1 MSSFI
6 GHCLAG
12 FTTYAFT
19 QQFHTDRPHRKNQHD
34 WRWLIWLLIVA
45 SLPDIDYLIPGL
57 RVQHTT
63 LFLRITHS
71 FFGALLIPSCT
82 ILGLWLLGNRGRNY
96 TLKSLQ
102 VILAGVSHL
111 LLDLLTGVTPLPLLY
126 PLSTQPFKLPFG
138 LLPSAGRI
146 ELSNYFFYRNL
157 LIELG
162 VLVPLVMSLS
172 LSLQPSAPPS
182 QQRLVIGLGL
192 IMISICF
199 MIWALTL
206 SR

>member
-6 GHCLAG
+6 GHSLAG
-12 FTTYAFT
+12 FTTYALT
-19 QQFHTDRPHRKNQHD
+19 QQFQIDRPHRKNQYH
-34 WRWLIWLLIVA
+34 WTWLIWLLIVA

-57 RVQHTT
+57 RVQHTN

-96 TLKSLQ
+96 NLKSLQ
-102 VILAGVSHL
+102 VILAGISHL
-111 LLDLLTGVTPLPLLY
+111 LLDLLTGVSPLPLLY

-138 LLPSAGRI
+138 LLPSAGKI

-162 VLVPLVMSLS
+162 VLVPLAVSLS
-172 LSLQPSAPPS
+172 LSLQPSAQSS
-182 QQRLVIGLGL
+182 QHRWVIGLGL
-192 IMISICF
+192 MMISIGF
-199 MIWALTL
+199 MIWAFTL